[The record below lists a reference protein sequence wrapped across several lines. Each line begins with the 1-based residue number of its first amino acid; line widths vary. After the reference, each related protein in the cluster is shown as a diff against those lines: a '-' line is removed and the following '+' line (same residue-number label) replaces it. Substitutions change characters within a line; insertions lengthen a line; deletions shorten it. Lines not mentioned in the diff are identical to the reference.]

1 MMSRGRKDYP
11 QHEWIDQRVEIRPSS
26 IGGRG
31 MFARSLINEGE
42 TVVIWGG
49 VTFTKAEVDA
59 GKAAERSTVPIGED
73 LYLGSPVGQYD
84 RERDDLGD
92 FMNHSCDPTC
102 WMQDEV
108 TLVTRRDVQ
117 PGEELTA
124 NYALWENDESDI
136 KPWKCACASLLCR
149 RTVTGRDWRLPELQ
163 TRYRDHFSPFINDRI
178 HSWEA
183 TGSFAGSLPDLEP

>member
-1 MMSRGRKDYP
+1 MTNRRRNDYR

-31 MFARSLINEGE
+31 MIARSLIKEGE
-42 TVVIWGG
+42 VVVIWAGI
-49 VTFTKAEVDA
+49 VFTRAEVDA
-59 GKAAERSTVPIGED
+59 GRAAERSTVAIGED
-73 LYLGSPVGQYD
+73 RYLGSPVGQYD

-108 TLVTRRDVQ
+108 TLVARRDIR

-124 NYALWENDESDI
+124 DYAMWENDETDVR
-136 KPWKCACASLLCR
+136 PWECACASPLCR
-149 RTVTGRDWRLPELQ
+149 KTITGRDWRLPELQ
-163 TRYRDHFSPFINDRI
+163 ARYRGHFSPFINERI
-178 HSWEA
+178 RATEA
-183 TGSFAGSLPDLEP
+183 TGP